1 LRGLFKYCLGQV
13 RESFEDLYSIE
24 SRELFPRALLV
35 DDIWSSLNFMHKEQL
50 TGEHFYKTAPD
61 YKKMDDPNIKK
72 NLARSSSIEQ
82 VGEDCEQVENLTLTE
97 FSKKLEALEIIV
109 DIDTTSRLFNALTL
123 GKNSTLSCVSFQI
136 FVDTYQAKE
145 DELQKV
151 NQRYIIALKPHI
163 FSIHAGRYNMCNNDY
178 KN

>member
-1 LRGLFKYCLGQV
+1 M
-13 RESFEDLYSIE
+13 
-24 SRELFPRALLV
+24 
-35 DDIWSSLNFMHKEQL
+35 N
-50 TGEHFYKTAPD
+50 
-61 YKKMDDPNIKK
+61 DPNIKK
-72 NLARSSSIEQ
+72 NLVRSGSIEQ

-151 NQRYIIALKPHI
+151 NQRNGLFPTGGYFLLMI
-163 FSIHAGRYNMCNNDY
+163 FFKSNFNDFQ
-178 KN
+178 